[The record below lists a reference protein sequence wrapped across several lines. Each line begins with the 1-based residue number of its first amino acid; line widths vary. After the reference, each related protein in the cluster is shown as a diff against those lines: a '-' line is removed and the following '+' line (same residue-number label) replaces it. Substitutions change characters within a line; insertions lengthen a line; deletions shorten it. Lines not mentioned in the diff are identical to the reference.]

1 MDAQI
6 PQLLVLTSFAL
17 RATVPLVVR
26 TAIGL
31 DGIVRMRRRRAAKI
45 IAQPV
50 TNPWFFGTWIGQRL
64 GDAIS
69 IGVLIWGGFF

>member
-1 MDAQI
+1 MDGQF
-6 PQLLVLTSFAL
+6 PQLLVLASFASQ
-17 RATVPLVVR
+17 AIIPLVVR
-26 TAIGL
+26 AAIGL
-31 DGIVRMRRRRAAKI
+31 DGIVAMRRKRAAKI